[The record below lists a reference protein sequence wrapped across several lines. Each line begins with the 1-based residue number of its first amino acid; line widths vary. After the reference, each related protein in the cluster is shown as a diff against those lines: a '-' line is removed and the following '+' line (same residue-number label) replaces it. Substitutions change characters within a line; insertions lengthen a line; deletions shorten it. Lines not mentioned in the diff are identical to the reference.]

1 MSVPDFTPDQMNNQ
15 NEEEKGDESNDE
27 LFYPEDGKR
36 WDEMRWLM
44 RW

>member
-1 MSVPDFTPDQMNNQ
+1 MSVPDFTPDQMNQNQ

-36 WDEMRWLM
+36 
-44 RW
+44 